1 MNSIEVRGQ
10 HSVVITCNDLSLQV
24 VRLASNLI
32 IVQYVSFEAEFR
44 KLTGITGITP
54 YQRLF
59 SLKRISKDVRSLFLP
74 LCDDELN

>member
-10 HSVVITCNDLSLQV
+10 HSVVITCNDLSLQL

-32 IVQYVSFEAEFR
+32 IVQYVSFEAKFR
-44 KLTGITGITP
+44 KLTGITP

>member
-44 KLTGITGITP
+44 KLAGITP